1 MHLLNIQTEL
11 GEFVITLAYDQAP
24 VTCKYFCDLAA
35 NHALDNGTIFRI
47 LAPINHSD
55 QDSHPIGVVQVG
67 LQEGLHARRT
77 TIAHESTDK
86 SGLVHRKWTVSAARF
101 APGEVY
107 GSFFICMRE
116 DPELNHGGPRTSDSK
131 GYAAFGSITAGHDV
145 LEKIYARAQVQELL
159 DVPISV
165 PRVRLMTPLEA
176 NSQ

>member
-1 MHLLNIQTEL
+1 MQVLTIQTEL
-11 GEFVITLAYDQAP
+11 GEFVITLAADQAP
-24 VTCKYFCDLAA
+24 ATCEYFCDLAA
-35 NHALDNGTIFRI
+35 NRALDNGTIFRI

-55 QDSHPIGVVQVG
+55 QDDHPIGVIQVG
-67 LQEGLHARRT
+67 LQEGLDARRT

-116 DPELNHGGPRTSDSK
+116 DPELNHGGPRTTDSE
-131 GYAAFGSITAGHDV
+131 GYAVFGSITAGHDI
-145 LEKIYARAQVQELL
+145 LEKIYARAQAEEVL

-165 PRVRLMTPLEA
+165 QRVRLMESIEA
-176 NSQ
+176 KG